1 MLGAKAKTKFEGRK
15 GRKAAKHAS
24 IKSFG
29 HAGALIRKVA
39 RQSVKRSAAPAE
51 AGDPPHT
58 RKGKLKRA
66 ILYAV
71 EKDSVVIGPDVGV
84 VGTSASAHEFGGH
97 YKREQYPKRPF
108 MGPALEK
115 VKARLPK
122 SWANSVK
129 A

>member
-15 GRKAAKHAS
+15 VRKAAKHAS

-39 RQSVKRSAAPAE
+39 RQSIKRSAVPAE
-51 AGDPPHT
+51 SGAPPHT
-58 RKGKLKRA
+58 RKGQLKRA

-71 EKDSVVIGPDVGV
+71 EKDSVVIGPDAGV
-84 VGTSASAHEFGGH
+84 VGASASPHEFGGR
-97 YKREQYPKRPF
+97 YKREKYPKRPF

-115 VKARLPK
+115 VKDRLPK
-122 SWANSVK
+122 AWANSVK
-129 A
+129 S